1 MHSRKNTMQ
10 AIKHTRRFVSI
21 FITLLAI
28 SCMAAAQQRAVT
40 PFDLLPRVQDTLP
53 DDSITIAISSNPF
66 DIVKIRPKGYVDNA
80 APGFRIEK
88 SKKPRLTAREKED
101 VYKRFIFIVMLVM
114 VVSLTLAVTFFRLL
128 LVKIWEAFRSDVLL
142 HQLHREQGAG
152 MTLAYSILYL
162 LFLMNAGV
170 FAFLGCRYFNIEIAG
185 TNIASLGI
193 LTLGISGYF
202 LVKHLMLRFIGFI
215 FPIRKEVSAYEF
227 TIVIFNI
234 VIGLFLAAGILFLA
248 YSPASTTKY
257 WLYGIAGTV
266 GGIYLF
272 RHLRGMFIAA
282 PFIGNHKF
290 HFLLYLCSVEIAPVV
305 LIAKLLISQGGN

>member
-1 MHSRKNTMQ
+1 MQ
-10 AIKHTRRFVSI
+10 AIKYIRRFAASC
-21 FITLLAI
+21 ITLLALG
-28 SCMAAAQQRAVT
+28 CMAAAQQRAVT
-40 PFDLLPRVQDTLP
+40 PFDLLPRIQDTLSA
-53 DDSITIAISSNPF
+53 DSITIAISSNPF
-66 DIVKIRPKGYVDNA
+66 DIVKIRPKGYVNNA

-101 VYKRFIFIVMLVM
+101 VYKRFVFISVLLM
-114 VVSLTLAVTFFRLL
+114 VISLTLAVTFFRLL

-142 HQLHREQGAG
+142 HQLQREQVAG
-152 MTLAYSILYL
+152 TTLAYSILYL
-162 LFLMNAGV
+162 LFLMNAGL
-170 FAFLGCRYFNIEIAG
+170 FTFLGLRYFNIEIAG
-185 TNIASLGI
+185 SNIATLGV

-202 LVKHLMLRFIGFI
+202 LLKHLMLRFIGFT

-257 WLYGIAGTV
+257 WLYGIAAVVSGA
-266 GGIYLF
+266 YLF

-282 PFIGNHKF
+282 PFLGNHKF
-290 HFLLYLCSVEIAPVV
+290 HFLLYLCTVEIAPVV